1 MTTPTDNTP
10 LGIITDAMLDARK
23 LQQGDEPTGE
33 ALASNMRRL
42 RDLVNYFMTKG
53 IKLWLNVDTA
63 VPITAGKATYV
74 LSPSGDVVMTKPL
87 RAIQG
92 YYLYA
97 ADNTRR
103 PLNVLS
109 WQEYLTL
116 GQAGTLAS
124 NQGTI
129 NSFFVDKQQSAL
141 SVTFWLCPDSTEVAN
156 GTPHLLLQTQATR
169 PITLTET
176 MNFPEEW
183 RMALRWSLAD
193 DIATGQPQ
201 SVKSTCASNAMKY
214 QQALED
220 WDVEDTP
227 VMFIQDPRM
236 AINSGRF
243 K

>member
-1 MTTPTDNTP
+1 MTTPTDNCP
-10 LGIITDAMLDARK
+10 LAIITDAMKDARR
-23 LQQGDEPTGE
+23 LGEGEEPYGE

-42 RDLVNYFMTKG
+42 RDIVNYFMTKG

-63 VPITAGKATYV
+63 VPIVAGKAAYT

-92 YYLYA
+92 YFLYTA
-97 ADNTRR
+97 TNVRR

-116 GQAGTLAS
+116 GMAGTLSS

-129 NSFFVDKQQSAL
+129 NSYFVDKQATAL
-141 SVTFWLCPDSTEVAN
+141 SVTFWLCPDTTEVSQ
-156 GTPHLLLQTQATR
+156 GVPHVLLQTQATR

-183 RMALRWSLAD
+183 RLALRWGLAA
-193 DIATGQPQ
+193 DISTGQPQ
-201 SVKSTCASNAMKY
+201 AVVAQCAANAEKY
-214 QQALED
+214 RMALED
-220 WDVEDTP
+220 WDVEDAPT
-227 VMFIQDPRM
+227 MLIADPRM
-236 AINSGRF
+236 AINSGKFR
-243 K
+243 